1 VAHRK
6 ASLLRLNAVLRAAV
20 VAEAPLVRAGL
31 RASLEQA
38 GGFEVV
44 AAAASLHDLHATGPA
59 ALDVIVAESQESAED
74 AFGGHGAEGMPP
86 LVLLLEA
93 DDGSP
98 AEWLTDGIT
107 LLPKD
112 ASGSH
117 IAAAAVA
124 AASGLV
130 ATSKA
135 LMAEALRYA
144 RTPASSA
151 ASMHER
157 LTAREAQ
164 VLEGLAQGLGNKA
177 IAESLHISTHTAKF
191 HVAQIIAKLDATSRA
206 HAVAKALRA
215 GLLEA

>member
-1 VAHRK
+1 
-6 ASLLRLNAVLRAAV
+6 VLRAAV

-44 AAAASLHDLHATGPA
+44 AAAASLHELHATEPT
-59 ALDVIVAESQESAED
+59 ALDVIVAELQESAED
-74 AFGGHGAEGMPP
+74 ALCGHGAEGMPP

-93 DDGSP
+93 DGSP

-112 ASGSH
+112 ASGTH

>member
-1 VAHRK
+1 VAHRET
-6 ASLLRLNAVLRAAV
+6 SLLRLNAVLRAAV

-44 AAAASLHDLHATGPA
+44 AAAASLHDLHATEPTV
-59 ALDVIVAESQESAED
+59 LDVIVAEGQESVED
-74 AFGGHGAEGMPP
+74 ALGGHGADGMPP

-93 DDGSP
+93 GDSP

-135 LMAEALRYA
+135 FMAEALRYA

-151 ASMHER
+151 PSMHER

>member
-1 VAHRK
+1 VAHRE

-20 VAEAPLVRAGL
+20 VAAAPLVRAGL

-59 ALDVIVAESQESAED
+59 ALDVIVAELQESAED
-74 AFGGHGAEGMPP
+74 ALGGHGAEGMPP

-93 DDGSP
+93 DGSP

-164 VLEGLAQGLGNKA
+164 VLEGLAQGLGNRA

>member
-1 VAHRK
+1 
-6 ASLLRLNAVLRAAV
+6 VLRAAV

-44 AAAASLHDLHATGPA
+44 AAAASLHELHATEPT
-59 ALDVIVAESQESAED
+59 ALDVIVAELQESAED
-74 AFGGHGAEGMPP
+74 ALGGHGAEGMPP

-93 DDGSP
+93 DGSP

-164 VLEGLAQGLGNKA
+164 VLEGLAQGLGNRA